1 MSDAW
6 MKMEWKA
13 SAGDLI
19 VTDRS
24 CRVFVLVRIDR
35 DRQDQG
41 TALEQ
46 SRLKDMYRGRKRET
60 DRQLT
65 ESRDS

>member
-46 SRLKDMYRGRKRET
+46 SRLKDMYRGRKRER

>member
-13 SAGDLI
+13 SAGALI